1 MGACSFVNKGR
12 GKSMRDVYTDLVDEA
27 TSEYGYDS
35 YNGTISTTSSYQD
48 ITNEWKASKEDIR
61 TFISKKLEN
70 ASKRDCFGVCTVAP
84 KVNSNKIKSQV
95 EHFVEKGTKKWVLKY
110 VVFDFDTHIGKYS
123 TKGDAVKAAR
133 AYTEKN
139 LRSTT
144 IHMNKVLEKGS
155 TQVAKVVYKRS
166 VDEKDG
172 EFVFFGYAA
181 E

>member
-12 GKSMRDVYTDLVDEA
+12 GKSMRDVYSDLVDEA
-27 TSEYGYDS
+27 TSEYGHDS
-35 YNGTISTTSSYQD
+35 YNGTISTTHGYQD

-70 ASKRDCFGVCTVAP
+70 ANKYDCFGVCTVAP

-110 VVFDFDTHIGKYS
+110 VVSDYDNQIGKYS
-123 TKGDAVKAAR
+123 TKGEAVKAAR

-172 EFVFFGYAA
+172 EFIFFGYAA
-181 E
+181 V

>member
-27 TSEYGYDS
+27 TSEYGHDS
-35 YNGTISTTSSYQD
+35 YNGTISTTCGYQD

-61 TFISKKLEN
+61 TFISKKLEK
-70 ASKRDCFGVCTVAP
+70 ASKRDCFGVCIAPP

-110 VVFDFDTHIGKYS
+110 VVSDYDNQIGKYS
-123 TKGDAVKAAR
+123 TKGEAVKAAR
-133 AYTEKN
+133 AYTEKTQQ
-139 LRSTT
+139 STS
-144 IHMNKVLEKGS
+144 IVIEKKLERGNS
-155 TQVAKVVYKRS
+155 TVAKITYKPS
-166 VDEKDG
+166 STEKDG
-172 EFVFFGYAA
+172 QYIFFGWAA